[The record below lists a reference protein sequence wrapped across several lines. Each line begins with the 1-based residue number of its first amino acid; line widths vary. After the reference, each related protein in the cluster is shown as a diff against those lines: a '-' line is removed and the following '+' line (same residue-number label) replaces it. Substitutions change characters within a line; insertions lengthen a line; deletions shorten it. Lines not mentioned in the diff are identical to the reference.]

1 MLDFSPLCVVQ
12 QSGGVPAGGNWLIGR
27 PGASTSPPPA
37 PLPASCGSEKLNLS
51 WLSVSL
57 YPSILYPI
65 HWLAMSRVF
74 LKICGTQKIWFCA
87 CNLCVFAHED
97 GTCEVMKFI
106 TDAAVHAC
114 ESLELCKIYFMLR
127 CHDFVWPAICHCTH
141 LGNPSRVF
149 RIFGTLNV
157 EEVYMWVWVCFW
169 IFNWTVAKL
178 IKMLSRSTCE
188 FEIGNPSHVF
198 RILGLSLRRSGLK
211 SLVSWCFS
219 FNEGTEG

>member
-37 PLPASCGSEKLNLS
+37 PLPASCSSEKLNLS

-65 HWLAMSRVF
+65 HWLSMTMSQVF
-74 LKICGTQKIWFCA
+74 LKIRLICGAQNIWLCA
-87 CNLCVFAHED
+87 GGLCVFAHED

-141 LGNPSRVF
+141 LGNPSHVF
-149 RIFGTLNV
+149 RIFG
-157 EEVYMWVWVCFW
+157 
-169 IFNWTVAKL
+169 
-178 IKMLSRSTCE
+178 
-188 FEIGNPSHVF
+188 
-198 RILGLSLRRSGLK
+198 LSL
-211 SLVSWCFS
+211 
-219 FNEGTEG
+219 NEGEWVSAWSACSSLSMKVQEDRCDL